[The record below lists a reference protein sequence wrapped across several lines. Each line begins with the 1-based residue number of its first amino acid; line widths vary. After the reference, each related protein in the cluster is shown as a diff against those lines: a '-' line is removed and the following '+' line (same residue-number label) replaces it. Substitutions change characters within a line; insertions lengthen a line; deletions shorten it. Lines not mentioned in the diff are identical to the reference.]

1 MPLVSVVMPVYN
13 SEKFVEEAIES
24 ILHQTFTDFEF
35 LIVDDGSTDGSAAII
50 QDYAERDARIRGF
63 ALPENKGVAIAR
75 NTGIAHASG
84 KLITGMD
91 SDDVSLP
98 QRLEKQVAYLEAH
111 PEIGAVGVSH
121 HVCDEALTPKL
132 AQQLPARHHS
142 IILHRLLYTRSTLK
156 TASVL
161 LRRKYLD
168 IEPLY
173 DPSYVYCIDVEL
185 FLRLVW
191 AKCIRFA
198 NLTEQLYLYRRHEN
212 TTARRHRAIYRES
225 IIQARRP
232 ALRQLGE
239 RGMEVEWIVNKSP
252 PIELSWRE
260 RRRARRDI
268 SRLIEAMVEHNWVD
282 AADEPLLHAEME
294 KLLESTTPRYWQMF
308 LHWYRYRI
316 GRHRYGRQR
325 T

>member
-1 MPLVSVVMPVYN
+1 MPVYN
-13 SEKFVEEAIES
+13 NEKFVAAAIKS
-24 ILHQTFTDFEF
+24 ILPQTFTDFEL
-35 LIVDDGSTDGSAAII
+35 LIVDDGSTDGSLAII
-50 QDYAERDARIRGF
+50 EDYAQRDPRIRF
-63 ALPENKGVAIAR
+63 FQLPENKGVAIAR
-75 NTGIAHASG
+75 NTGLAHASG
-84 KLITGMD
+84 ELITGMD

-98 QRLEKQVAYLEAH
+98 QRFEKQVAFLEAH
-111 PEIGAVGVSH
+111 PEIGGVGVSH

-142 IILHRLLYTRSTLK
+142 IILHLLLYTRSTLK
-156 TASVL
+156 TANVM
-161 LRRKYLD
+161 LRREYLD

-173 DPSYVYCIDVEL
+173 DPGYVYCIDLEL

-212 TTARRHRAIYRES
+212 TTASRHRAIYRES

-239 RGMEVEWIVNKSP
+239 RGMEVEWIVNESP
-252 PIELSWRE
+252 PIELSWSE

-268 SRLIEAMVEHNWVD
+268 TRLIAAMVQHNWVD
-282 AADEPLLHAEME
+282 AEDEPLLYAEMNQ
-294 KLLESTTPRYWQMF
+294 LLESTTPRYWQMF

-316 GRHRYGRQR
+316 ACYLRQ
-325 T
+325 